1 MVCLQKKIEEELKS
15 KIKELEDKV
24 DAKNEVL
31 RKSNEEMTKAV
42 GQPNIIYARFYFIL
56 FYFNSKETYFINL
69 WIKHIKIKGI
79 RSITPSQL
87 EAKIEARLAPK
98 SLVNHIYMHD
108 FVVQCKSCFVC
119 IQITS
124 LLDTYFSRR
133 TPRSRVQGL
142 VQGDQVCIQIL
153 RSFKMNN

>member
-1 MVCLQKKIEEELKS
+1 MQRMKCWGRATKKW
-15 KIKELEDKV
+15 
-24 DAKNEVL
+24 
-31 RKSNEEMTKAV
+31 RKRLVSQTLYM
-42 GQPNIIYARFYFIL
+42 QDFIL